1 MNKWLLIFLTCGAV
15 VRPLTAEAAG
25 EPITKGELLKTFY
38 KANNYRDAGNDS
50 MAIVTLEGLAMR
62 VPRLPITYLRMA
74 EIYDRMAEKNEAD
87 VAALN
92 GAVLMY
98 RKYLSLELNETKT
111 EPVSTRLRV
120 LEDKMKIAHFEEE
133 DKKAGEEQL
142 NLANAIPVVETDEE
156 TERIAVATTAMKAN
170 LIEGLQNVKPE
181 LNLSEIPATVDVS
194 VLPDVRNEEPSAP
207 VVNDYV
213 PEALANQS
221 CDRLPDLGA
230 VNISRLKLY
239 DIEHAVGD
247 YTPKACE
254 GTLSPEIL
262 EGHWVSSITTP
273 SGRESWIFDI
283 VPFGDSYSIALHRE
297 SGVVNKEPE
306 KQNFYNK
313 IIGLLE
319 ENEFL
324 SNTTQ
329 TIVCDQV
336 EGVVHD
342 KTLSFTFESEKDYKP
357 STGIYT
363 WGHTLLENLSS
374 VIPFGN
380 IIYKLGDSFLNKRTE
395 KDVEA
400 IFTIESRFNCS
411 LVADGVLECR
421 YAMKEKKTAKGKG
434 TKIVNSAL
442 SRFYFYKTGEDYVC
456 FTPMDLE
463 SADMNYLP
471 LFEKVSHDA
480 VETVEMNYP
489 LALLYLYGIGTERS
503 EVRAVELM
511 TQLAKEKNCGRAMAW
526 LSTFYFNL
534 AYNNKEEVSTSLRK
548 KYLKTSNYWLGKMRG
563 EQMPAWYALKA
574 DMNESCNETDSVLQF
589 YKTGALKGDPYASY
603 KMAVCALKGR
613 YMKQKNPVMA
623 QKYLTEACRHNYPD
637 AYLQVALMYKDG
649 IGYPCDTAAYVQNL
663 LKAVDMGSVA
673 ALGELSEAYI
683 RGIGVERSFNK
694 ANLMRE
700 YRRNAENTEW
710 MDILTLYGYDVEA
723 YR

>member
-1 MNKWLLIFLTCGAV
+1 MKKWSFISLVWGLVALPWLAV
-15 VRPLTAEAAG
+15 AG

-74 EIYDRMAEKNEAD
+74 EIYDGMAEKDATD

-98 RKYLSLELNETKT
+98 RKYLSLELNDTKAQ
-111 EPVSTRLRV
+111 PVSVRLRA

-133 DKKAGEEQL
+133 DKKAAEEQL
-142 NLANAIPVVETDEE
+142 TMTDAIPVVENDEE
-156 TERIAVATTAMKAN
+156 TERIAVATEAMKAHV
-170 LIEGLQNVKPE
+170 IEGLQNVKPGIDVPGISAV
-181 LNLSEIPATVDVS
+181 LNT
-194 VLPDVRNEEPSAP
+194 P
-207 VVNDYV
+207 VVAEVQPEVAPAEALTDYI
-213 PEALANQS
+213 PEALAGQS
-221 CDRLPDLGA
+221 CDRLPDLGT
-230 VNISRLKLY
+230 VNLSRLKLY
-239 DIEHAVGD
+239 DIEPVSD
-247 YTPKACE
+247 NYTPKECD
-254 GTLSPEIL
+254 GILSSAIL
-262 EGHWVSSITTP
+262 EGHWVSSLTNS

-283 VPFGDSYSIALHRE
+283 VPFGDTYSIALHRE
-297 SGVVNKEPE
+297 SGVVNKDPE
-306 KQNFYNK
+306 EKNFYNK
-313 IIGLLE
+313 VIGLLE

-336 EGVVHD
+336 EGIVRD
-342 KTLSFTFESEKDYKP
+342 KILTFTFESEKDYKP

-363 WGHTLLENLSS
+363 WGRTLLENLSS

-380 IIYKLGDSFLNKRTE
+380 IVYKLGDNFLNKRTE

-400 IFTIESRFNCS
+400 VFTIESRFNCS

-434 TKIVNSAL
+434 TKVVNSAL
-442 SRFYFYKTGEDYVC
+442 SRFYLYKTGEDYVC

-463 SADMNYLP
+463 SADMNYQP

-480 VETVEMNYP
+480 IETVEMNYP

-511 TQLAKEKNCGRAMAW
+511 TQLAKEKSCGRAMAW

-534 AYNNKEEVSTSLRK
+534 AYNNKKEVSTSLRK
-548 KYLKTSNYWLGKMRG
+548 KYLKTSTYWLGKMRS
-563 EQMPAWYALKA
+563 EQMPAWYALKG
-574 DMNESCNETDSVLQF
+574 DMNECCNETDSVLQF

-613 YMKQKNPVMA
+613 YMKEKNPVMA
-623 QKYLTEACRHNYPD
+623 QKYLAEACRHNYPD
-637 AYLQVALMYKDG
+637 AYLQLALMYKDG
-649 IGYPCDTAAYVQNL
+649 VGYPCDTAAYVQNL
-663 LKAVDMGSVA
+663 FKAVDMGSEA

-683 RGIGVERSFNK
+683 RGIGVERSFSK

-700 YRRNAENTEW
+700 YRHNAENTVW

>member
-1 MNKWLLIFLTCGAV
+1 MKKWRFISWVWLACVL
-15 VRPLTAEAAG
+15 PLAAEAG

-38 KANNYRDAGNDS
+38 KANNYRDIGNDS
-50 MAIVTLEGLAMR
+50 MAIVTLEEVAMR
-62 VPRLPITYLRMA
+62 IPRLPITYLRMA
-74 EIYDRMAEKNEAD
+74 EIYDHMFEVNDAD
-87 VAALN
+87 AAALN

-98 RKYLSLELNETKT
+98 RKYLSLELNDTKT
-111 EPVSTRLRV
+111 QPVSARLRV

-133 DKKAGEEQL
+133 DQKAGEEQL
-142 NLANAIPVVETDEE
+142 AMDNAIPVMETDEE
-156 TERIAVATTAMKAN
+156 TERIAVATMAMKAN
-170 LIEGLQNVKPE
+170 VIEGLKTEKTGVPLSGISAT
-181 LNLSEIPATVDVS
+181 LNTPVVAEVRKEETSATVMSDYAPE
-194 VLPDVRNEEPSAP
+194 VLAK
-207 VVNDYV
+207 
-213 PEALANQS
+213 QS

-230 VNISRLKLY
+230 VNMSRLKLY
-239 DIEHAVGD
+239 GIEPAVGIH
-247 YTPKACE
+247 TPKPCE
-254 GTLSPEIL
+254 ETLSASLL

-283 VPFGDSYSIALHRE
+283 VPFGEGYSVALHRE
-297 SGVVNKEPE
+297 SGVVNHDSE
-306 KQNFYNK
+306 KRTFYNK

-319 ENEFL
+319 DNEFL
-324 SNTTQ
+324 SNTKQ

-336 EGVVHD
+336 EGSVRG

-363 WGHTLLENLSS
+363 WGRTLLENLSS

-380 IIYKLGDSFLNKRTE
+380 VVYKLGDTFLNKRTE

-400 IFTIESRFNCS
+400 VFTIESRFNCS

-442 SRFYFYKTGEDYVC
+442 SRFYLYKTSEDYVC

-463 SADMNYLP
+463 NEDMNYQP

-480 VETVEMNYP
+480 VGTVEMNYP
-489 LALLYLYGIGTERS
+489 LALLYLHGIGTERS

-534 AYNNKEEVSTSLRK
+534 AYNNKEEVSASLRK
-548 KYLKTSNYWLGKMRG
+548 KYLKTSNYWLGKMRS
-563 EQMPAWYALKA
+563 EQMAAWYALKA
-574 DMNESCNETDSVLQF
+574 DMNESCNETDSVLQY

-613 YMKQKNPVMA
+613 YMKDKNPVMA
-623 QKYLTEACRHNYPD
+623 RTYLAEACRHNYPD
-637 AYLQVALMYKDG
+637 AYLQLALMYRDG
-649 IGYPCDTAAYVQNL
+649 VGYPCDTAAYVQNL
-663 LKAVDMGSVA
+663 FKAVDMGSEA

-683 RGIGVERSFNK
+683 RGVGVERSFSM

-700 YRRNAENTEW
+700 YRRNAENTVW